1 MLPAPGVFTGAA
13 FCIFPPYHH
22 SGFYVCWPVPE
33 HDRKNSIG
41 KNIGCRFFSNG
52 RSAYPVPP
60 SPKGWKIFSR
70 FAAKRTGM
78 KLSYLSETL
87 IGSEIVKLG
96 GEIREKI
103 RQGERIY
110 NFTVGD
116 FDPAIFPIPK
126 ELEDAIV
133 EAYRKHFTNYPA
145 AEGNLDLREALHQ
158 FILDTE
164 NLDYG
169 ISEILVASGGRP
181 LIYALYRAICD
192 KGDKIIY
199 AVPSWNN
206 NHYTHFVGGE
216 HIVIQASAENNFMPT
231 AEDLRP
237 HIREASL
244 ISLCSPQN
252 PTGTTFSRA
261 GLEAIC
267 DLVIEE
273 NKRRGEEEKKLYV
286 MYDQMYWHLTYGE
299 IHHYDPVSL
308 RPDMREYTVYIDAI
322 SKVFAATGV
331 RVGWS
336 MGPATVISKMKAI
349 LTHIGAWAP
358 MAEQKAV
365 AYFLHNREAIKQ
377 YLTHFKSEVEERL
390 HRIYEGL
397 MQLKSA
403 GLPVDAISPEAA
415 IYLTIKV
422 DACGKT
428 GPDGKKLETQTDVT
442 AYLLNAAGL
451 AVVPFYAFGA
461 PKTSPWY
468 RLSVGTCKKEEISEM
483 IQKLKEALMQLS

>member
-1 MLPAPGVFTGAA
+1 
-13 FCIFPPYHH
+13 
-22 SGFYVCWPVPE
+22 
-33 HDRKNSIG
+33 
-41 KNIGCRFFSNG
+41 
-52 RSAYPVPP
+52 
-60 SPKGWKIFSR
+60 
-70 FAAKRTGM
+70 M

-116 FDPAIFPIPK
+116 FDPSIFPIPK

-145 AEGNLDLREALHQ
+145 AEGNLDLREAILS
-158 FILDTE
+158 FIKDE
-164 NLDYG
+164 EGLDYG
-169 ISEILVASGGRP
+169 TNEILVASGGRP
-181 LIYALYRAICD
+181 LIYAVFRSICD

-206 NHYTHFVGGE
+206 NHYTHFIGGE
-216 HIVIQASAENNFMPT
+216 HIVVEATAATNFMPT
-231 AEDLRP
+231 ANDLRP
-237 HIREASL
+237 HIQEAVL

-252 PTGTTFSRA
+252 PTGTTFRKEE
-261 GLEAIC
+261 LEAIC

-273 NKRRGEEEKKLYV
+273 NRRRSKAEKKLYV
-286 MYDQMYWHLTYGE
+286 MFDQMYWHLTYGA
-299 IHHYDPVSL
+299 IQHYNPVSL
-308 RPDMREYTVYIDAI
+308 RPEMRNYTIYIDAI

-336 MGPATVISKMKAI
+336 MGPAVVISKMKAI

-365 AYFLHNREAIKQ
+365 AYFLGNRQGIKK
-377 YLTHFKSEVEERL
+377 YLVHFKNEIAERL
-390 HRIYEGL
+390 NLIYEGFS
-397 MQLKSA
+397 QLKKEGFS
-403 GLPVDAISPEAA
+403 VDAITPEAA
-415 IYLTIKV
+415 IYLTIKL
-422 DACGKT
+422 DLTGKQT
-428 GPDGKKLETQTDVT
+428 SEGKLLATQADVT
-442 AYLLNAAGL
+442 EYILNAAGL

-461 PKTSPWY
+461 DRNSPWY
-468 RLSVGTCKKEEISEM
+468 RLSVGTCKKAEIGEM
-483 IQKLKEALMQLS
+483 ISKLREALLELNGNGG